1 MSEIKRKEN
10 EEKSKVTFRINL
22 NLFEPNAKAFPE
34 FNWNNLINKEKVR
47 KLSV

>member
-10 EEKSKVTFRINL
+10 DSKQHTLRINL
-22 NLFEPNAKAFPE
+22 ELFEPNAKEFPE

-47 KLSV
+47 QVLL